1 MDKLIDPVL
10 FLQQTVNFILLM
22 ILLSYVFYKPVRKV
36 IDDRTK
42 AIEDQIESAKNDRET
57 AEKLRLDL
65 EKRLAESRNE
75 AKEYIDQAI
84 KRGEQMKEDL
94 LNEARAEIEK
104 MKARAQKDIELEKEK
119 AWAELKNNVAGL
131 SFEIASKLVKES
143 LDQEKHQSLINE
155 AILSL
160 DRLDTKDHNYF
171 SFGDKS

>member
-1 MDKLIDPVL
+1 
-10 FLQQTVNFILLM
+10 
-22 ILLSYVFYKPVRKV
+22 
-36 IDDRTK
+36 
-42 AIEDQIESAKNDRET
+42 
-57 AEKLRLDL
+57 
-65 EKRLAESRNE
+65 
-75 AKEYIDQAI
+75 
-84 KRGEQMKEDL
+84 MKEDL

-160 DRLDTKDHNYF
+160 DRLELGSYF
-171 SFGDKS
+171 FW

>member
-65 EKRLAESRNE
+65 EK
-75 AKEYIDQAI
+75 D
-84 KRGEQMKEDL
+84 
-94 LNEARAEIEK
+94 
-104 MKARAQKDIELEKEK
+104 
-119 AWAELKNNVAGL
+119 
-131 SFEIASKLVKES
+131 
-143 LDQEKHQSLINE
+143 
-155 AILSL
+155 
-160 DRLDTKDHNYF
+160 
-171 SFGDKS
+171 